1 MANAN
6 DLVIKRERQQLS
18 DAFKKGRMHERNAAM
33 MISKAHPPGEL
44 PPYVPPDK
52 PSSPWEPGKS
62 PAPSRKMMAH
72 GEYFDD
78 YGRIKKKPKGMTPSG
93 KPFDMPVDKE
103 QQKKNKE
110 RHDRLYHPD
119 LTISQGPDYIG
130 DKRTYDKLD
139 RILNPLGNFK
149 KPTLDQLRIH
159 AANYPKV

>member
-6 DLVIKRERQQLS
+6 DLVIKRERKQLS
-18 DAFKKGRMHERNAAM
+18 DAFNSGRMHERNAAM
-33 MISKAHPPGEL
+33 MIGKAHPPGQPG
-44 PPYVPPDK
+44 PPNPD
-52 PSSPWEPGKS
+52 PSSPYERGKS
-62 PAPSRKMMAH
+62 PHKVAH
-72 GEYFDD
+72 GKFFDD
-78 YGRIKKKPKGMTPSG
+78 YGRIKKKPRGMTPSG

-119 LTISQGPDYIG
+119 LMISQGPDYIG
-130 DKRTYDKLD
+130 DKRTYGKLD